1 MKVLILYKIKC
12 TIGDKMATI
21 KDVAKVAGVSVTTV
35 SRALNNYSDVNIDT
49 KRMITEVAKKLNYV
63 PNRAAQNLVKQKNK
77 SLAIILS
84 GLEKEGGKDNIVY
97 RLLSGMYEYADSI
110 DYEVVLYTT
119 NSAHQKEKSYMDFC
133 REHNICGA
141 VLNGIR
147 LDDPYLKEILDS
159 DFPCVLVDV
168 DMDGQHISCITIHNE
183 QAAQAAVELLI
194 EHNHRHIGMINGR
207 KEADVA
213 IKRKMGYK
221 NALKKHGI
229 KYKSHY
235 VTYAD
240 FLENEAFNKTTQLL
254 VENPEITALFCASD
268 MMALGAINA
277 ARALGKRIPE
287 DLSVIGFDDIPFA
300 KYLNPPLATVCQD
313 FYVMGYFAAKQL
325 VDMIEERE
333 VDKKIYIEY
342 KVLARNTISM
352 L

>member
-1 MKVLILYKIKC
+1 
-12 TIGDKMATI
+12 MATI
-21 KDVAKVAGVSVTTV
+21 KDVAKAAGVSVTTV

-49 KRMITEVAKKLNYV
+49 KRMITDIAKKLNYV

-97 RLLSGMYEYADSI
+97 RLLSGMYEFADSI
-110 DYEVVLYTT
+110 DYEVVMYTT

-147 LDDPYLKEILDS
+147 LDDPYLKEIIDS

-168 DMDGQHISCITIHNE
+168 DMDGHNISCITIHNE
-183 QAAQAAVELLI
+183 QAAEAAVDLLV

-213 IKRKMGYK
+213 IKRKIGYK
-221 NALKKHGI
+221 NSLKKHNI
-229 KYKSHY
+229 QYRSHY
-235 VTYAD
+235 VKCAN
-240 FLENEAFNKTTQLL
+240 FLEEEAYERTKELL
-254 VENPEITALFCASD
+254 IEYPEITALFCASD

-277 ARALGKRIPE
+277 ARALNKRIPE

-300 KYLNPPLATVCQD
+300 KYLSPPLATVSQD

-325 VDMIEERE
+325 VEMIEEKQI
-333 VDKKIYIEY
+333 DKKIYIEY
-342 KVLARNTISM
+342 KVLARNTVRMI
-352 L
+352 